1 MSKISQRLEQKLKL
15 SPRQI
20 LEANIVQLN
29 FYNLEKKIVEEL
41 ESNPI
46 LEIEDEVD
54 ENVEQEENEDSF
66 DLEELESNPEYFE
79 IVSNSNKEK
88 NIENAK
94 SLNEKN
100 LTDDFISQLY
110 DINYSEEKIDI
121 ALEILG
127 NLDERGYLTIEPQLI
142 SDRLSLSLSNIN
154 DVILDIKSLDPP
166 GVASLS
172 MQDCILSQLKF
183 YYPEKKM
190 CKKIIENCFDD
201 FVNKKFKKIINK
213 IECSDEELLE
223 ASQII
228 SVLNPIPAINYTVST
243 NEHIIPDI
251 MIEYSEAKWNVL
263 LNEPQYSG
271 LKISRYYSGLLKNK
285 KNSEVSN
292 FIKKKIDSARWFI
305 DAIKQRSIT
314 IKKVTESKINHQKK
328 YFTFEEDR
336 ELDPM
341 ILEDIANDINM
352 DISTVSRVTNGKYVQ
367 MPWGV
372 KELKAF
378 FTVGIKMKNGK
389 EVSNT
394 ILKKE
399 LIKLIDDEDK
409 QSPFTD
415 DQLAEILNNKGY
427 LIARRTV
434 AKYRELLKFPTS
446 RLRKTII

>member
-54 ENVEQEENEDSF
+54 ENIEQEENEDSF
-66 DLEELESNPEYFE
+66 DLEELDSNPEDFE

-142 SDRLSLSLSNIN
+142 SDRLNLSLSNIN

-213 IECSDEELLE
+213 IECSEEELLE

-228 SVLNPIPAINYTVST
+228 SVLNPVPAINYTVST

-271 LKISRYYSGLLKNK
+271 LKINRYYSGLLKNK

-292 FIKKKIDSARWFI
+292 FIKKKIDSAIWFI

-314 IKKVTESKINHQKK
+314 IKKVTESIINHQKK

-399 LIKLIDDEDK
+399 LIKLIDNEDK

>member
-29 FYNLEKKIVEEL
+29 FHNLENKIVEEL

-66 DLEELESNPEYFE
+66 DLEELESNPEDFE
-79 IVSNSNKEK
+79 IVSNSYKEK
-88 NIENAK
+88 NIENVK

-110 DINYSEEKIDI
+110 DINYSEDKIDI

-142 SDRLSLSLSNIN
+142 SDRLNLSLSNIN

-183 YYPEKKM
+183 YYPEKKI

-213 IECSDEELLE
+213 IECSEEELLE
-223 ASQII
+223 SSQII
-228 SVLNPIPAINYTVST
+228 SVLNPVPAINYTVST

-251 MIEYSEAKWNVL
+251 MIEYSEDKWNVL
-263 LNEPQYSG
+263 LNETQYSG
-271 LKISRYYSGLLKNK
+271 LKISSYYSGLLKNK

-314 IKKVTESKINHQKK
+314 IKKVTESIINHQKT

-336 ELDPM
+336 ELSPM

-434 AKYRELLKFPTS
+434 TKYRELLKFPTS

>member
-29 FYNLEKKIVEEL
+29 FHNLEKKIVEEL

-46 LEIEDEVD
+46 LEIEEEVN
-54 ENVEQEENEDSF
+54 ENVEQDDNEDSF
-66 DLEELESNPEYFE
+66 DFEELESSPEDFEVNPNF
-79 IVSNSNKEK
+79 NKEK
-88 NIENAK
+88 NIENVK

-100 LTDDFISQLY
+100 LTDDITNQLY
-110 DINYSEEKIDI
+110 DINYTEDKIDI

-142 SDRLSLSLSNIN
+142 SDRLNLSLNNIN
-154 DVILDIKSLDPP
+154 DVISDIKSLDPP

-172 MQDCILSQLKF
+172 MQDCILSQLNF
-183 YYPEKKM
+183 YYPEKKI
-190 CKKIIENCFDD
+190 CRKIIENCFDD

-213 IECSDEELLE
+213 IECSEEELLE

-228 SVLNPIPAINYTVST
+228 SVLNPIPAINYTVGT
-243 NEHIIPDI
+243 NEHITPDI
-251 MIEYSEAKWNVL
+251 MIEHSDGDWRVQ
-263 LNEPQYSG
+263 LNEPAYSG
-271 LKISRYYSGLLKNK
+271 LKISSYYSRLLKNN
-285 KNSEVSN
+285 KNSEANN
-292 FIKKKIDSARWFI
+292 FIKKKIDSAKWFI

-314 IKKVTESKINHQKK
+314 IKKVTESIINHQKK
-328 YFTFEEDR
+328 YFTFENDR
-336 ELDPM
+336 ELSPM
-341 ILEDIANDINM
+341 ILEDIANDVNM
-352 DISTVSRVTNGKYVQ
+352 DISTISRVTNGKYVQ
-367 MPWGV
+367 MPWGI
-372 KELKAF
+372 KELKTF
-378 FTVGIKMKNGK
+378 FTVAIKMKDGN

-399 LIKLIDDEDK
+399 LIKIIDSEDK
-409 QSPFTD
+409 LSPYTD

-434 AKYRELLKFPTS
+434 AKYRELLRFPTS

>member
-29 FYNLEKKIVEEL
+29 FHNLENKIVEEL

-66 DLEELESNPEYFE
+66 DLEELESNPGDFE

-127 NLDERGYLTIEPQLI
+127 NLDERGYMTIEPQLI
-142 SDRLSLSLSNIN
+142 SDRLNLSLSNIN

-213 IECSDEELLE
+213 IECSEEELLE

-228 SVLNPIPAINYTVST
+228 SVLNPVPAINYTVST

-271 LKISRYYSGLLKNK
+271 LKISSYYSGLLKNK

-314 IKKVTESKINHQKK
+314 IKKVTESIINHQKT

>member
-29 FYNLEKKIVEEL
+29 YYNLEKKIVEEL

-54 ENVEQEENEDSF
+54 ENVEQEENEDNF
-66 DLEELESNPEYFE
+66 DLEELESNPEDFE

-110 DINYSEEKIDI
+110 DINYSEDKIDI

-142 SDRLSLSLSNIN
+142 SDRLNLSLSNIN

-183 YYPEKKM
+183 YYPEKKF

-213 IECSDEELLE
+213 IECSEEELLE

-228 SVLNPIPAINYTVST
+228 SVLNPVPAINYTVST

-292 FIKKKIDSARWFI
+292 FIKKKIESARWFI
-305 DAIKQRSIT
+305 DAIKQRAIT
-314 IKKVTESKINHQKK
+314 IKKVTESIINHQKK

-399 LIKLIDDEDK
+399 LIKLIDNEDK

>member
-66 DLEELESNPEYFE
+66 DLEELESNPEDFE

-110 DINYSEEKIDI
+110 DINYSEDKIDI

-142 SDRLSLSLSNIN
+142 SDRLNLSLSNIN

-213 IECSDEELLE
+213 IECSEEELLE

-314 IKKVTESKINHQKK
+314 IKKVTESIINHQKK

-336 ELDPM
+336 ALNPM

-372 KELKAF
+372 KQLKDF
-378 FTVGIKMKNGK
+378 F
-389 EVSNT
+389 
-394 ILKKE
+394 
-399 LIKLIDDEDK
+399 
-409 QSPFTD
+409 
-415 DQLAEILNNKGY
+415 LNQ
-427 LIARRTV
+427 
-434 AKYRELLKFPTS
+434 
-446 RLRKTII
+446 